1 MSLFGFGGKKGQN
14 AKKSKK
20 SKPREV
26 WQGKSFALD
35 DIITPSVF
43 VGGGENSPDP
53 FLIDLHTVP
62 GSEIDLSQSNL
73 LQALDPNSLELLNQ
87 PHLSLLDHQTM
98 SDWLVDP
105 SYQPLPFF
113 DNLGLS
119 TNSLTEN
126 IKIFDASNVCSADV
140 PTHVIPPNPDGT
152 SGLPTFT
159 SPDVDSPGH
168 VLPFDPPATDKPPKY
183 NFKKSDQALIGV
195 IDTGFN
201 AKNPDI
207 DYSRVKLGRDLVDN
221 DNNPLLSNGEGNEHG
236 THVLGIIGATQDNG
250 IGIDGINDTAPV
262 WVGRA
267 IGSGKWAES
276 LKEFVDEFKTSG
288 QPNGVVNLSF
298 DLTQTNPDGSITT
311 RYELTPQEREALE
324 YARQNG
330 VIVVVAAGNN
340 GGTMSALGQAS
351 QEFDNIITVG
361 SVDFNKQ
368 KTGYSNYGYGLDL
381 MAYGGT
387 PEQPIISTMG
397 DGADIDD
404 EELPED
410 EMSANAK
417 NAFEE
422 VFGSFS
428 DRNLKDLE
436 TDEQE
441 LENLTIEERQV
452 YEQATKDI
460 DQLLQDYLGAASQK
474 IALEYVDGYYLASVD
489 ALDKFINAF
498 DGDLG
503 NTLLKAQEILDE
515 AGVSTDT
522 VANTNDTNADFSIPL
537 DLGVGEM
544 AGTSVAAAKV
554 TGVVSQVWAA
564 NPKLSYQQVKEILK
578 QTAVDLNT
586 PGWDKETGSGLV
598 DIAAAVE
605 LAKNTQPQIYQPKPL
620 VSPSTWSGEGQVTAG
635 ERAVAVSVPTFTGRI
650 MNAGYVNQ
658 LGFLRIRSGP
668 GTQYAEVGR
677 KYPNEAVNFDAY
689 ENNGLGV
696 PDPYMPGGGSSRWYK
711 IAGTNNW
718 MSALY
723 IDNTPE
729 RAEEERRRQEQ
740 IRQAEE
746 AARRA
751 EEQARQAEEAARQAE
766 EELRRLE
773 EEQRRIQEEQRRKQ
787 EQFQA
792 LVSEIANKYGNP
804 GSLLSSSISNGVTV
818 YQFDNGQ
825 VQVQP
830 DGRTSYYSTLK
841 LATQSSTTP
850 PNSDSKRYVDYE
862 NLAKK
867 DVYYF
872 AQGKKPLQDVFKEYQ
887 KQGYKVEVFSDQKTA
902 FVAIGLT
909 APPGKRSILIFEG
922 TDPKTNSLTVSDT
935 RLLGIGSDQFEAF
948 KSKGEIERWLKDN
961 SKGNS
966 PDEKNG
972 VDLVGHSLGGALA
985 QMTAAEFPDYVNETV
1000 TFNSPGIG
1008 PLWLLKA
1015 SNYKGKVTH
1024 FRTDRDLVSSG
1035 GLFFLPGEFYT
1046 IYFSNPLDDLNP
1058 LDDRHLKVYLD
1069 DVFSDDPK
1077 AKIRQESILDVYGNP
1092 YRPVA
1097 ESVRIGF
1104 GFVRDLY
1111 DLGAAIVEPSA
1122 NFLTDKIVQGINATA
1137 SFTNSAMEALR
1148 QKVEGAKEKAE
1159 ELANQ
1164 AKAAY
1169 ETAKANVEQAKA
1181 AYQNFKVEVQ
1191 KATTQIVQQSQ
1202 QKIKEVAQ
1210 QVMNSV
1216 AQNPIVKAGSKV
1228 VNYVANY
1235 AQKAVKVVGDIIN
1248 GAKQFVNNVIDT
1260 GKQII
1265 NNVIE
1270 QGKQAYE
1277 NVKNFVTEKV
1287 EQGKQYVA
1295 ETYNKVAESVNTV
1308 TNTISNGFNGV
1319 KSLFGW

>member
-1 MSLFGFGGKKGQN
+1 MSLFGFGGQKSQKT
-14 AKKSKK
+14 KKSQK

-35 DIITPSVF
+35 DIITPSVIF
-43 VGGGENSPDP
+43 GGGENSSDP
-53 FLIDLHTVP
+53 LLIDLYTTP
-62 GSEIDLSQSNL
+62 SSEIDLGQSEL
-73 LQALDPNSLELLNQ
+73 LESLPNSLDLLNQ
-87 PHLSLLDHQTM
+87 SGGSLLDSQIM
-98 SDWLVDP
+98 NDWLVDP
-105 SYQPLPFF
+105 SSQPWSFF
-113 DNLGLS
+113 DNSGVY
-119 TNSLTEN
+119 TNSITEN
-126 IKIFDASNVCSADV
+126 IQTFDTSNVCSTDL
-140 PTHVIPPNPDGT
+140 PTQVSHTNPGLSGGT

-159 SPDVDSPGH
+159 PPEVNSPSH

-201 AKNPDI
+201 AQNPDI

-221 DNNPLLSNGEGNEHG
+221 DNDPLLSNSEGNEHG

-250 IGIDGINDTAPV
+250 IGIDGINDKAPV
-262 WVGRA
+262 WLGRA

-276 LKEFVDEFKTSG
+276 LKEFVDEFKTSR

-298 DLTQTNPDGSITT
+298 DLTQTNPDGSVTT

-324 YARQNG
+324 YARQNR

-361 SVDFNKQ
+361 SVDFKKQ
-368 KTGYSNYGYGLDL
+368 KAEYSNFGYGLDL

-387 PEQPIISTMG
+387 SEQPIISTMD

-404 EELPED
+404 EDLPED

-417 NAFEE
+417 NTFDE
-422 VFGSFS
+422 VFGSFT
-428 DRNLKDLE
+428 DGNLKDLE
-436 TDEQE
+436 TDGQE
-441 LENLTIEERQV
+441 LENLTSEERQL

-489 ALDKFINAF
+489 ALDKFVNAF

-503 NTLLKAQEILDE
+503 NTMLKAQEILDD

-522 VANTNDTNADFSIPL
+522 ATKTNETNADFSIPL

-554 TGVVSQVWAA
+554 TGAVSQVWAA

-586 PGWDKETGSGLV
+586 SGWDKETGSGLV

-605 LAKNTQPQIYQPKPL
+605 LAKNTQPQTYQPKPL
-620 VSPSTWSGEGQVTAG
+620 VSPSTWSGEGQVTPG
-635 ERAVAVSVPTFTGRI
+635 ERAVAVSVPTFTGRL

-658 LGFLRIRSGP
+658 LGFLKIRSGP
-668 GTQYAEVGR
+668 GQNYAEVGR
-677 KYPNEAVNFDAY
+677 KYPGDAVNFDAY
-689 ENNGLGV
+689 QNNIWWV
-696 PDPYMPGGGSSRWYK
+696 ADPYMPGGGSSRWYK
-711 IAGTNNW
+711 IAGTNTW
-718 MSALY
+718 VSALY
-723 IDNTPE
+723 FDNTPE

-751 EEQARQAEEAARQAE
+751 QEEARRAEEAARRAE

-773 EEQRRIQEEQRRKQ
+773 EEARRQAEEQLRRILEEAQRRQ
-787 EQFQA
+787 EQLQA
-792 LVSEIANKYGNP
+792 A
-804 GSLLSSSISNGVTV
+804 LSYVTQKVGDLGEPLRSYISNGVTA
-818 YQFDNGQ
+818 YEYAKGNLFI
-825 VQVQP
+825 QP
-830 DGRTSYYSTLK
+830 DGTHYFYQIGELYEAGKDGLNTLK
-841 LATQSSTTP
+841 KIGQASKISTEFVYKNIVDP
-850 PNSDSKRYVDYE
+850 KGFIRSIDKLGNISKYIPASIILDASKNTREFFINGNGKGLLSTSRFITKTTKPLMKAMPYL
-862 NLAKK
+862 NLAFTVG
-867 DVYYF
+867 DLF
-872 AQGKKPLQDVFKEYQ
+872 TAETEEQ
-887 KQGYKVEVFSDQKTA
+887 KRRAEIKAGIAIIAAGIGGIKGAAAGGTAGAAAGGVGAIPGAIAGAAVGAASYAATATA
-902 FVAIGLT
+902 FVDGVYSVADFIGWGDELD
-909 APPGKRSILIFEG
+909 A
-922 TDPKTNSLTVSDT
+922 
-935 RLLGIGSDQFEAF
+935 GIANGYKFVGDAF
-948 KSKGEIERWLKDN
+948 
-961 SKGNS
+961 
-966 PDEKNG
+966 
-972 VDLVGHSLGGALA
+972 
-985 QMTAAEFPDYVNETV
+985 
-1000 TFNSPGIG
+1000 
-1008 PLWLLKA
+1008 
-1015 SNYKGKVTH
+1015 
-1024 FRTDRDLVSSG
+1024 
-1035 GLFFLPGEFYT
+1035 
-1046 IYFSNPLDDLNP
+1046 
-1058 LDDRHLKVYLD
+1058 
-1069 DVFSDDPK
+1069 
-1077 AKIRQESILDVYGNP
+1077 
-1092 YRPVA
+1092 
-1097 ESVRIGF
+1097 
-1104 GFVRDLY
+1104 
-1111 DLGAAIVEPSA
+1111 
-1122 NFLTDKIVQGINATA
+1122 NA
-1137 SFTNSAMEALR
+1137 TNSAIEAAK
-1148 QKVEGAKEKAE
+1148 QKAAEAKQKAQ

-1210 QVMNSV
+1210 RVINSV

-1235 AQKAVKVVGDIIN
+1235 AQKAVKVVGNIIN

-1277 NVKNFVTEKV
+1277 NVKNFVSEKV
-1287 EQGKQYVA
+1287 EQGKQFVA

-1308 TNTISNGFNGV
+1308 KNTISNGFNGV